1 MLHDTFLRR
10 FEELREKSDSLNF
23 HETAGGIYPGFVSYY
38 ADPWEGWATSAQNLI
53 KAVFGGD
60 SPHYD
65 NFTKQMDVC
74 FTRVKKKN
82 IDTLKEIYKSA
93 KEDFERGCVFNVDL
107 QVSGE
112 VFGDFIVLAKESLSS
127 GHKDVAAVLAAAAL
141 EDSLKR
147 YAKVKGINNIDNQS
161 MSEVINAL
169 KSKRLVSGAQKS
181 LLDAMPK
188 IRNSAMHARW
198 EKISEPEV
206 NSMIGFVEQFLLT
219 NFNKNYTVEG
229 LACPARAGLR
239 GTPER
244 L

>member
-10 FEELREKSDSLNF
+10 FEELREKSDLLNF
-23 HETAGGIYPGFVSYY
+23 HKEINPIHSQHVFYY
-38 ADPWEGWATSAQNLI
+38 ADHWEGWATSAQNLI
-53 KAVFGGD
+53 KAVFGED
-60 SPHYD
+60 SPHYG
-65 NFTKQMDVC
+65 NFEKQMNVC
-74 FTRVKKKN
+74 SRTRGRKED

-112 VFGDFIVLAKESLSS
+112 VFGDFIVLAKQSLSS
-127 GHKDVAAVLAAAAL
+127 GYKDVAAVLAAAAL

-169 KSKRLVSGAQKS
+169 KSKRLVAGAQKS
-181 LLDAMPK
+181 LLDVMPK
-188 IRNSAMHARW
+188 IRNSAMHAEW
-198 EKISEPEV
+198 KKISEPDV

-219 NFNKNYTVEG
+219 NFN
-229 LACPARAGLR
+229 
-239 GTPER
+239 
-244 L
+244 

>member
-10 FEELREKSDSLNF
+10 FEELREKSDLLKF
-23 HETAGGIYPGFVSYY
+23 REQRHPMHPHHVSYY
-38 ADPWEGWATSAQNLI
+38 ADLWKGWATSAQNLI
-53 KAVFGGD
+53 KAVFGED

-65 NFTKQMDVC
+65 NFTEEMNEC
-74 FTRVKKKN
+74 SRAGGKKE
-82 IDTLKEIYKSA
+82 DLERLKGIYRSA
-93 KEDFERGCVFNVDL
+93 KEDFEGGYVFNVDL

-112 VFGDFIVLAKESLSS
+112 VFGDFIVLAKQSLSS

-147 YAKVKGINNIDNQS
+147 YAKVKGINEVDNQS

-181 LLDAMPK
+181 LLDVMPK
-188 IRNSAMHARW
+188 IRNSAMHAEW
-198 EKISEPEV
+198 KKISEPDV

-219 NFNKNYTVEG
+219 NFN
-229 LACPARAGLR
+229 
-239 GTPER
+239 
-244 L
+244 